1 MWIDVHNERIAP
13 PEQDKD
19 EDDIDSDSNR
29 IQKDT
34 NSKEGNGDKTLKVS
48 SLQKWILLYAIN
60 SIA

>member
-1 MWIDVHNERIAP
+1 MWIDIHNEGIAP

-34 NSKEGNGDKTLKVS
+34 DSKEGNGDKTLKVS
-48 SLQKWILLYAIN
+48 SLQKWILYYMH
-60 SIA
+60 